1 MMSIMYLLKGSAAQ
15 QRIALTRQLYQPNP
29 FREFTSI
36 QRLIVDPIT

>member
-1 MMSIMYLLKGSAAQ
+1 MMSTNYLLKGSATQ
-15 QRIALTRQLYQPNP
+15 KRLALTRQLCQPNP